1 MKKQILGITGGIGSG
16 KSEVLRILQE
26 EYGAEVIKADIVAHE
41 LMEPGQEVYRQ
52 VIAAFGREI
61 LHPDGRIDRSLL
73 GRLVFGREEKRQ
85 LLNRL
90 THPAVKQEI
99 LRRIADSRTAFL
111 VIEAA
116 LLLEEHYEEI
126 CEEIWY
132 VYADWETRFAR
143 LADSRGYTR
152 KRAQAIMDRQLS
164 EDDWR
169 KRCQAT
175 VDNSGSLEQLRT
187 ELARLLQE
195 RGFAA
200 RFD

>member
-99 LRRIADSRTAFL
+99 LRRIVDSRTAFL

-126 CEEIWY
+126 CGEIWY
-132 VYADWETRFAR
+132 VYADRETRFAR

>member
-1 MKKQILGITGGIGSG
+1 MKKKILGITGGIGSG

-26 EYGAEVIKADIVAHE
+26 EYGAEVIKADVVAHE

-132 VYADWETRFAR
+132 VYADQETRFAR